1 MMKLVDTAAWIH
13 QMRERGD
20 PDVCRRVE
28 QLLLSGRAA
37 WCGFVRLEL
46 WAGIGDARE
55 HKMLKHYEQVIPDL
69 DITAEVWQQACELGS
84 LCRKAG
90 KTVPASDL
98 LIAACARHHGVEVES
113 PDAHFELLMAL

>member
-1 MMKLVDTAAWIH
+1 MTKLVDTASWIH

-20 PDVCRRVE
+20 ADVRKRVE
-28 QLLLSGRAA
+28 ELLLAGNAA
-37 WCGFVRLEL
+37 WCGIVRLEL

-55 HKMLKHYEQVIPDL
+55 RKILKHYEQVIPEL
-69 DITAEVWQQACELGS
+69 AITPEVWQEACDLGNLS
-84 LCRKAG
+84 RKVG

-113 PDAHFELLMAL
+113 PDAHFQFLMAL